1 MMHLLH
7 TRPAKHMLLML
18 FHISFIQCK
27 GSDDFHE
34 RLSMVETIQ
43 NASLIGTLTSVS
55 CGYTREYGNSS
66 LYIASEQCKMCFLCG
81 GEGG

>member
-43 NASLIGTLTSVS
+43 NASLIGTYICFMWV
-55 CGYTREYGNSS
+55 YTWIWKQLS
-66 LYIASEQCKMCFLCG
+66 LYCIGAMRNVFFVWRG
-81 GEGG
+81 GG